1 MFPTARCLAAK
12 PSGFIKRSAE
22 ELSRLSKIA
31 WNSEGLHTPTKPF
44 SLLDFEDDA
53 TVAGCKT
60 MADRAVG
67 GHSTASL
74 DYVPEDPSSNSP
86 AHARFHGS
94 ISTKLPNNWRIERTG
109 YAAFR
114 NRDRGL
120 WLFGRLFWDVDPY
133 SYLALRVKSDGRR
146 YTVNIQTDSIVE
158 TDIHQHRLYTKH
170 HRINKPSRY
179 NDHLSPH
186 AAVEASES
194 PELAETLYP
203 SGIPPALSEIPP
215 ESTIMSSASATTSGS
230 TGWETILLP
239 FNSFVRTNHGLVVE
253 PQTSLLRQRVKS
265 IGIGITDRVE
275 GAYDLRI
282 HRIWAT
288 NGMSEGEIEEERR
301 ICGADALPVDEGV
314 MSGWTKEAQDG
325 NSKKADGQREPKE
338 KGLKGLRSEWD

>member
-12 PSGFIKRSAE
+12 PAGFLKRSADE
-22 ELSRLSKIA
+22 FTRLSKIA
-31 WNSEGLHTPTKPF
+31 WNSEALHTPTKPYV
-44 SLLDFEDDA
+44 LLDFEDDS

-67 GHSTASL
+67 GFSTASL
-74 DYVPEDPSSNSP
+74 DYIPADPATKSP

-94 ISTKLPNNWRIERTG
+94 ISTKLPNNWRVERTG

-114 NRDRGL
+114 NKDRGL
-120 WLFGRLFWDVDPY
+120 WLFGRLYWDVDPY

-146 YTVNIQTDSIVE
+146 YTVNLQTDSIVE
-158 TDIHQHRLYTKH
+158 TDIHQHRLYTRH
-170 HRINKPSRY
+170 HRVREAQSEDYLSSSR
-179 NDHLSPH
+179 
-186 AAVEASES
+186 AAAED

-203 SGIPPALSEIPP
+203 GGAVPASLSDVPP
-215 ESTIMSSASATTSGS
+215 EETIMSTESSVTTSGS

-253 PQTSLLRQRVKS
+253 PQTSIIRQRVKS
-265 IGIGITDRVE
+265 IGIGLTDRVE
-275 GAYDLRI
+275 GPFDLRVQK
-282 HRIWAT
+282 IWAT

-314 MSGWTKEAQDG
+314 RTGWREEGSQHESQKGEA
-325 NSKKADGQREPKE
+325 SKAK
-338 KGLKGLRSEWD
+338 KGLKALRDEWDQ